1 MYEIMNPDS
10 FNFAEKENNVLV
22 LVSHALFGSDMP
34 RIKNE
39 DIGSVWQE
47 AYAQGVST
55 LAFSSYKIDGESND
69 IGVIKHIMRSR
80 LMRNVAVGLQHA
92 RLHELMTNAGID
104 YVILKGC
111 ASAYYYPDPLLR
123 DMGDVDFLVR
133 SEDIERASD
142 ILVSDGFKMSHE
154 GHGVHIVFEKDDC
167 RYELHREPS
176 GIPNGEAG
184 EIIRKYF
191 DDIFDKSVLIDT
203 DFGQMKIPSP
213 FHHGLI
219 ILMHTAHHMT
229 GEGLGL
235 RHIND
240 FAVFENSFG
249 EDEFVSMFYEK
260 LNRVGLWR
268 FACIMTKISSMFL
281 GADERG
287 FAEEIDEN
295 ICVNIM
301 KDVFSAGNFGQKSSD
316 RGHEALI
323 MQRAGEEKK
332 RSKIGSL
339 FFNANRIVYE
349 KWSIAKKLKFL
360 LPIGWLFFG
369 VRYFIRSLLGKRPKI
384 NVMTVTSEA
393 GERQKMYEALMLYKT
408 NEKKYPR

>member
-10 FNFAEKENNVLV
+10 FNFAEKENNVLA
-22 LVSHALFGSDMP
+22 LVSHALFCSDMP

-69 IGVIKHIMRSR
+69 IGVIRHIMRSR
-80 LMRNVAVGLQHA
+80 LMRNVAVGSQHA
-92 RLHELMTNAGID
+92 RLHGLMTNAGID

-111 ASAYYYPDPLLR
+111 ASAFYYPDPLLR

-191 DDIFDKSVLIDT
+191 DDIFDKSVLINT

-287 FAEEIDEN
+287 FDEEIDEN

>member
-1 MYEIMNPDS
+1 MSEIMKPDS
-10 FNFAEKENNVLV
+10 FNFTEKENNVLS
-22 LVSHALFGSDMP
+22 LVSHALFCSDMP
-34 RIKNE
+34 NIKNE

-47 AYAQGVST
+47 AYAQGVSS

-69 IGVIKHIMRSR
+69 IGVIRRIMRSR
-80 LMRNVAVGLQHA
+80 LVRNVAVDSQHA
-92 RLHELMTNAGID
+92 HLHELMTNAGID
-104 YVILKGC
+104 YVILKGY

-123 DMGDVDFLVR
+123 DMGDVDFMVK
-133 SEDIERASD
+133 SNDIEKASD

-184 EIIRKYF
+184 EIIRGYF
-191 DDIFDKSVLIDT
+191 DDIFDKSVLINA
-203 DFGQMKIPSP
+203 DFGSMKIPSA

-219 ILMHTAHHMT
+219 ILIHSAHHMT

-235 RHIND
+235 RHIDD
-240 FAVFENSFG
+240 FAVFENSFN
-249 EDEFVSMFYEK
+249 EDEFVSLFYEK
-260 LNRVGLWR
+260 LNRVGLWK
-268 FACIMTKISSMFL
+268 FTCIMTKISSMFL

-287 FAEEIDEN
+287 FTGEIDEN

-323 MQRAGEEKK
+323 MQRAGEDKS
-332 RSKIGSL
+332 RSKLGSL
-339 FFNANRIVYE
+339 FFNANRIVYG
-349 KWSIAKKLKFL
+349 KWSIARKLKFL
-360 LPIGWLFFG
+360 LPVGWLFFG

-384 NVMTVTSEA
+384 NVMTVTIEA